1 MWQEV
6 LGAIGTYSVEKQ
18 LANLI
23 ASDSSEKVFR
33 NPDSPVL
40 FKKNSD
46 SSGTGWGSKSQFLIN
61 APNDSDKDLPLGP
74 DFGDSL
80 PGEAMVSVLKSLTT
94 PSSGKEWY

>member
-1 MWQEV
+1 MSRHNV
-6 LGAIGTYSVEKQ
+6 TRSTLGAIGTYSVEKQ

-46 SSGTGWGSKSQFLIN
+46 SAGTG
-61 APNDSDKDLPLGP
+61 
-74 DFGDSL
+74 
-80 PGEAMVSVLKSLTT
+80 
-94 PSSGKEWY
+94 